1 MARSHRF
8 ARSWLV
14 LAVALAPAVAGC
26 KADPKLTARVEL
38 ADGGPAIVVLRSPDG
53 KEARG
58 PAPDPKPAAIETDAT
73 RAAFK
78 VEGGW
83 RVVHLV
89 SGKALAS
96 KEVVPDWRARTFEAD
111 AGNLFAI
118 HESARADVLARA
130 RAEGGD
136 DAVVR
141 ALADSADLRDKAWDD
156 AQAAL
161 AAGPK
166 QKLADRLKKSLDV
179 GGSPTG
185 LLRAV
190 VATDLQAPDVAP
202 KLGARVSELGAKKA
216 PTSPRALGIM
226 LRALARSRREEAGA
240 VACKVL
246 EASPA
251 EPAAG
256 TGDAAGVRPLVDA
269 ALLAIAASG
278 ASCKDAVMKTAG
290 QDRCAILFR
299 CKPGGAR
306 LAQNEASD
314 QKEPLCTKEMLQAEV
329 ATELAR
335 PPSSLATGEE
345 YWTERYGLAALWAQG
360 PLPPEWARGH
370 ERRRYDLT
378 QPASPECGM
387 DLKPGTACHCDEV
400 TLRDQACRNDS
411 SPVQVGFCKFEIDDK
426 KRLISNVIYY
436 PM

>member
-1 MARSHRF
+1 M
-8 ARSWLV
+8 
-14 LAVALAPAVAGC
+14 LAVALGAGGC

-38 ADGGPAIVVLRSPDG
+38 VDGGPAVVVLRSPDG

-73 RAAFK
+73 RAGLK
-78 VEGGW
+78 VDGGW

-89 SGKALAS
+89 GGKALAS
-96 KEVVPDWRARTFEAD
+96 KDVVADWRARTFELD
-111 AGNLFAI
+111 AGGLFAH
-118 HESARADVLARA
+118 HESARADVLTRA

-156 AQAAL
+156 AEGAL
-161 AAGPK
+161 APAAK
-166 QKLADRLKKSLDV
+166 QKLSDRLKKSLDV

-190 VATDLQAPDVAP
+190 VATDLQAADVAP
-202 KLGARVSELGAKKA
+202 KLGARVTELGAKKA

-226 LRALARSRREEAGA
+226 LRALARSRRDEGGA

-246 EASPA
+246 EAGPA

-269 ALLAIAASG
+269 ALLAIATSG

-299 CKPGGAR
+299 CKPDGGR
-306 LAQNEASD
+306 LAQNETSD
-314 QKEPLCTKEMLQAEV
+314 QKEPLCTKPMLEGEV
-329 ATELAR
+329 ARELAR
-335 PPSSLATGEE
+335 PASALATGEE
-345 YWTERYGLAALWAQG
+345 YWTERFGLAALLAQG
-360 PLPPEWARGH
+360 ALPPEWTRGH

-378 QPASPECGM
+378 QPAAPECGM

-411 SPVQVGFCKFEIDDK
+411 SPVQVGFCKFEVDDK
-426 KRLISNVIYY
+426 KKLISNVTYY